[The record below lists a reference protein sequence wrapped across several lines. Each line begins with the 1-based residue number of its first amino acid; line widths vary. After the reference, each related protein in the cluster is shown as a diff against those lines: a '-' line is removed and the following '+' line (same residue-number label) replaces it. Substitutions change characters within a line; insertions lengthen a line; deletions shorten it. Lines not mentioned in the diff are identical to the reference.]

1 MSQTSLD
8 DEELFGEMASEM
20 RSDVEESLAAA
31 RDALPEADAVWETD
45 GDNVLGVLNGLRSA
59 LDVGDAEEHLREA
72 KKQFVMGER
81 ADAFD
86 DADELEGQIED
97 VEDLLASIEDAHEQV
112 GDLASEIPE
121 LKATLEDAHADAGV
135 DEPDATDETDADEA
149 EA

>member
-20 RSDVEESLAAA
+20 RADVEASLESA
-31 RDALPEADAVWETD
+31 RTSLPEADDVWETD

-86 DADELEGQIED
+86 DADELEGQIEA
-97 VEDLLASIEDAHEQV
+97 VEDLVATIEDAHEQV
-112 GDLASEIPE
+112 GDLASTIPE
-121 LKATLEDAHADAGV
+121 LKGTLEEAHAAADG
-135 DEPDATDETDADEA
+135 DEPDAADEGETDEA

>member
-20 RSDVEESLAAA
+20 RTDVE
-31 RDALPEADAVWETD
+31 DALEEARASLPAADAVWETD
-45 GDNVLGVLNGLRSA
+45 GDNVLGVLNGLRSV
-59 LDVGDAEEHLREA
+59 LDVDDAEDHLREA

-86 DADELEGQIED
+86 DAEELEGQIET
-97 VEDLLASIEDAHEQV
+97 VESLIETIDDAHEQV
-112 GDLASEIPE
+112 GDLASTVPE
-121 LKATLEDAHADAGV
+121 LKGTLEDAHDAGAA
-135 DEPDATDETDADEA
+135 DEPDASDEGDPDEA